1 MGITDKVTGEP
12 TGTAGQAGDVSFRH
26 ELAQQL
32 RVDSVRASAAAGSGH
47 PTSSMSAA
55 ELMAVLLDGH
65 LRLDYS
71 HPDDP
76 RRDHL
81 IFSKGHASPLYY
93 AMLKAAGAIDDEEL
107 LSFRKFGSRLEGHP
121 TPRIPPT
128 DVATGSLGQGLP
140 IGVGLALAGKRLD
153 RLPYRVWVLC
163 GDSEMAE
170 GSIWEAFQHAG
181 WSGLDNLTA
190 IVDVNRLG
198 QTRETMLGWDL
209 AGYAARTRAFGW
221 HAIEIDGHDVD
232 AIDRAYQEATAT
244 TDRPTVILARTLKGR
259 GVKAVEDQ
267 PGKHGKPLDDP
278 VHAITALGGERDLQ
292 VRVAKPATDGKPHR
306 FKARQTELP
315 HWEVREEVATRQ
327 AYGETLVALGSQ
339 RGDVV
344 ALDGEVSN
352 STHSEL
358 FAEAHPDRYFEMF
371 IAEQQMVAAAV
382 GMQTRGWCAFASTF
396 AAFFSRAY
404 DFIRMAA
411 ISRANLRLVGSHA
424 GVSIGEDGP
433 SQMALED
440 FAALR
445 AVHGSAVLH
454 PSDANQVPPLVA
466 QMAERA
472 GISYLRTLRG
482 KTAVRT
488 RPDEDIRIGGSR
500 LVRSSGQ
507 DDVTV
512 VACGITVS
520 EADQAAERLEQ
531 DGVQVRVIDCYSIKP
546 IDIKTLRAAARETR
560 AILTVEDHWPEG
572 GLGEAVLSALSDES
586 ERPPILRL
594 AVREMPFSGTPAEL
608 MHAAG
613 IDAEAIVIALLT
625 HMQSSGAGPGVASA

>member
-1 MGITDKVTGEP
+1 MADTE
-12 TGTAGQAGDVSFRH
+12 FRH

-32 RVDSVRASAAAGSGH
+32 RVDSVRCSAAAGSGH

-55 ELMAVLLDGH
+55 DLMAVLLDGY
-65 LRLDYS
+65 LKLDYQN
-71 HPDDP
+71 PDDP

-93 AMLKAAGAIDDEEL
+93 SILKAAGSITDEEL
-107 LSFRKFGSRLEGHP
+107 LSFRRFGSRLEGHP
-121 TPRIPPT
+121 TPAIPPT

-140 IGVGLALAGKRLD
+140 IGVGVAVAGKQLD

-181 WSGLDNLTA
+181 WAGLDNLTV

-198 QTRETMLGWDL
+198 QTRETMLGWDME
-209 AGYAARTRAFGW
+209 GYRARVEAFGC
-221 HAIEIDGHDVD
+221 HAVVIDGHNLDEID
-232 AIDRAYQEATAT
+232 AAYREALET
-244 TDRPTVILARTLKGR
+244 TGRPTVILARTKKGK

-278 VHAITALGGERDLQ
+278 EEAIRELGGERHLT
-292 VRVAKPATDGKPHR
+292 VEVAKPSDDASPHK
-306 FKARQTELP
+306 FEVSGGELP
-315 HWEVREEVATRQ
+315 RWDLGEEVATRQ
-327 AYGETLVALGSQ
+327 AYGEALKALGSM

-358 FAEAHPDRYFEMF
+358 FAKEHPDRYFEMF

-382 GMQTRGWCAFASTF
+382 GIQVRGWVPFTSTF

-404 DFIRMAA
+404 DFVRMAA
-411 ISRANLRLVGSHA
+411 ISQANIRLSGSHA

-440 FAALR
+440 FASLR
-445 AVHGSAVLH
+445 AVHGSTVLH
-454 PSDANQVPPLVA
+454 PSDANQTAQLVE
-466 QMAERA
+466 QMADRP
-472 GISYLRTLRG
+472 GISYLRTLRP
-482 KTAVRT
+482 KSKVRT
-488 RPDEDIRIGGSR
+488 PADEEIRIGGSR
-500 LVRSSGQ
+500 VLRSS
-507 DDVTV
+507 DNDEITI
-512 VACGITVS
+512 VACGATVE
-520 EADQAAERLEQ
+520 EAEQAADRLES
-531 DGVQVRVIDCYSIKP
+531 DGTTVRVIDAYSIKP
-546 IDIKTLRAAARETR
+546 IDADTLRAAARETNG
-560 AILTVEDHWPEG
+560 IITVEDHWPEG
-572 GLGEAVLSALSDES
+572 GLGEAVLSAIASDGGQ
-586 ERPPILRL
+586 PPFIKL
-594 AVREMPFSGTPAEL
+594 AVSGMPTSGEAGEL

-613 IDAEAIVIALLT
+613 IDADAIVAAVHRLVEA
-625 HMQSSGAGPGVASA
+625 GARA